1 MDWWFNFNHMEG
13 LTDRCYRVTVSSESQ
28 SGDSLWGNLVFL
40 KETRYENGSW
50 SQETQNPHHVM
61 FSFLQVSFFLML

>member
-28 SGDSLWGNLVFL
+28 SRDSLWRGGFL
-40 KETRYENGSW
+40 KGKRYENGSW
-50 SQETQNPHHVM
+50 SQETQNPYHVM